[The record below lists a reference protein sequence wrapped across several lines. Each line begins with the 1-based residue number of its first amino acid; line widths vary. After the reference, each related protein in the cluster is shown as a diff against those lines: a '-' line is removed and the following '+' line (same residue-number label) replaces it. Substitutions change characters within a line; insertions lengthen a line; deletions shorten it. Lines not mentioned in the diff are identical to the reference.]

1 MSDSEI
7 IDRLRD
13 IDESDSEVTAWEAK
27 FLDTVLGQT
36 TLSAKQR
43 DVAMDMIKK
52 YGGRS

>member
-36 TLSAKQR
+36 TLSPKQR
-43 DVAMDMIKK
+43 AIAMQLIEK